1 MAIVR
6 KIYDMLYIQWW
17 DWLTKKTVTR
27 TTGMTATTSNWK
39 KAEAQAKQLQAELKQ
54 KRKALKRQ
62 GINKVTTI
70 GDAFDLHILNNQ
82 NKHPKTIKDY
92 ERFRKRFTEK
102 FHEDL
107 PTTSINKLYT
117 EQWLNEI
124 KKSGYAKNTIH
135 GYGKQLNH
143 FLNFLFEYNLTP
155 WFKIN
160 REVRTRPEIK
170 EKIVFTD
177 EDLTKIFTG
186 LKDKKSNFI
195 TTIYLLFYTGLRS
208 SDVLTITTERI
219 DIKNRVINYYSPK
232 RKKYREIAFHKDLLP
247 ILKKRVQEVP
257 SGLIIDYSNIENLG
271 RAIIRYIRDDLKLNK
286 LYTARTFRK
295 TFITL
300 CRSRYNMNAAI
311 VRELVGHE
319 HGNTQDRYYNEISID
334 NMRVE
339 LLKFRRPKFKA
350 AK

>member
-6 KIYDMLYIQWW
+6 KIYEMLYIQWW
-17 DWLTKKTVTR
+17 DWLANKTVTR

-39 KAEAQAKQLQAELKQ
+39 KAEVQAKQLQAELTH
-54 KRKALKRQ
+54 KRKTLKRQ

-92 ERFRKRFTEK
+92 ERFRNKFTEK
-102 FHEDL
+102 FQEDL
-107 PTTSINKLYT
+107 PTTSINKLFT

-177 EDLTKIFTG
+177 EDITKIFSG
-186 LKDKKSNFI
+186 LKDKNPNFN
-195 TTIYLLFYTGLRS
+195 TTIQLLFYTGLRS
-208 SDVLTITTERI
+208 SDIMTITVERI
-219 DIKNRVINYYSPK
+219 DLKNRVIVYYSPK
-232 RKKYREIAFHKDLLP
+232 RKKYREIAFHKDLVP
-247 ILKKRVQEVP
+247 VLKKRMVEIKN
-257 SGLIIDYSNIENLG
+257 GLIIDYSNVENMG
-271 RAIIRYIRDDLKLNK
+271 RAITRYFRDELKIK
-286 LYTARTFRK
+286 KQYTARTFRK

-300 CRSRYNMNAAI
+300 CRSRYNMNASI

-319 HGNTQDRYYNEISID
+319 HGNTADRYYNDISID
-334 NMRVE
+334 SMRVE
-339 LLKFRRPKFKA
+339 LLKFRRPIFKA